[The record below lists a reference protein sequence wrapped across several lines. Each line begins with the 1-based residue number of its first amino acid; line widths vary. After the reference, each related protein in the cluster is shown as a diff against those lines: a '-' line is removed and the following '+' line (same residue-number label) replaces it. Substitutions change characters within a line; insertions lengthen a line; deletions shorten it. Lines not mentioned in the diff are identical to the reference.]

1 VAAGLP
7 DGSVLAERSARARE
21 ASAKHRLRSAA
32 VLERSRV
39 TRERAARA
47 RAERQAARRAA

>member
-1 VAAGLP
+1 MRP
-7 DGSVLAERSARARE
+7 DGALLAERSERARE

-32 VLERSRV
+32 VLERSRIA
-39 TRERAARA
+39 RERAARV